1 MFLEMIILISI
12 LFGLIPLERKNKK
25 ESPGELRLKDKAFR
39 KDRRERELANTAL
52 WVEIGN
58 GGL

>member
-25 ESPGELRLKDKAFR
+25 ESPGELRLKDKA
-39 KDRRERELANTAL
+39 